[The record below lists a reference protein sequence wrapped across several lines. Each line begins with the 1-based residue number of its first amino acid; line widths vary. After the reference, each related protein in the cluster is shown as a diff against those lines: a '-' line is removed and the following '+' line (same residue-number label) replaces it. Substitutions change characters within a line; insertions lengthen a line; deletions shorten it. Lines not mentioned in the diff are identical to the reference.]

1 MDEACPLQNPA
12 SIREGSNRSFIMIH
26 KHAQQISWE
35 DQSTSLVA
43 TQLPLMADFTRVKVW
58 L

>member
-43 TQLPLMADFTRVKVW
+43 TQLPLMADFTRVKV
-58 L
+58 